1 MTTLS
6 KQSTY
11 GWPVSGISASVFSP
25 ALLQTTDSRLE
36 VCHRCPHLLYMLSV
50 RPAALASSPVLAI
63 SAVPAPRTAICALS
77 TLVPTLSC
85 QGLVL
90 CSHQVQKISQSIFIH
105 SFFLPKRWRSKQK
118 SVAEL
123 VELKLFGGAGAVI
136 SYFGSTALVTGY
148 SWKKIIV
155 SDELTII
162 TYIKQWCGAAIFRGA
177 PAAFFLE
184 SNEEKPCSR
193 LKQWIC

>member
-1 MTTLS
+1 
-6 KQSTY
+6 
-11 GWPVSGISASVFSP
+11 
-25 ALLQTTDSRLE
+25 
-36 VCHRCPHLLYMLSV
+36 MLSV

-105 SFFLPKRWRSKQK
+105 SFFLPKRLRSKQQ

-123 VELKLFGGAGAVI
+123 VELKLFCGAGAVI
-136 SYFGSTALVTGY
+136 SYFGSTALVTGC
-148 SWKKIIV
+148 SWKKIKDLKDTRLSDTRIPV
-155 SDELTII
+155 AHDEL
-162 TYIKQWCGAAIFRGA
+162 
-177 PAAFFLE
+177 FFGLLLLTSIE
-184 SNEEKPCSR
+184 DS
-193 LKQWIC
+193 